1 MATLQSLPRSV
12 LILSSK
18 TYHTHASRAL
28 LQYAAD
34 QGVRRDRIVFVKR
47 TPDRR
52 TYVDMIAGCD
62 VMMDAEAFGAQT
74 TAVDFLWAG
83 MRPFGG
89 VKNQIIH
96 VHQLRIVV
104 CVAAVCLL

>member
-1 MATLQSLPRSV
+1 
-12 LILSSK
+12 
-18 TYHTHASRAL
+18 
-28 LQYAAD
+28 
-34 QGVRRDRIVFVKR
+34 
-47 TPDRR
+47 
-52 TYVDMIAGCD
+52 
-62 VMMDAEAFGAQT
+62 MMDAEAFGAQT